1 MNDCVNWLIMRFGC
15 NLVTCFPYRAD
26 KLFWLKPN
34 LLINQALLISWC
46 LITDVAVAD
55 GSDYGNEMQMRSG
68 YLKMIF
74 KATAA
79 DEGRENRITIQLALN
94 WNEPVRRQQ
103 VGVNKDELCKW
114 DVNDLLTYSWIGRR
128 AIGGR
133 LAVLHRRIGNAGQ
146 RSAEAATQIG
156 NAATSGPA
164 SGVILLTLDLTEPP
178 SCCNY
183 KLELINDENDN
194 NDSNNNNNFRTWW
207 ARWRMRSDSWPLLQE
222 KRWSGV
228 TAWFLWP
235 TGVSDLTGG
244 RRSDVL
250 L

>member
-1 MNDCVNWLIMRFGC
+1 MRFGC

-94 WNEPVRRQQ
+94 
-103 VGVNKDELCKW
+103 
-114 DVNDLLTYSWIGRR
+114 
-128 AIGGR
+128 
-133 LAVLHRRIGNAGQ
+133 
-146 RSAEAATQIG
+146 
-156 NAATSGPA
+156 
-164 SGVILLTLDLTEPP
+164 
-178 SCCNY
+178 
-183 KLELINDENDN
+183 
-194 NDSNNNNNFRTWW
+194 
-207 ARWRMRSDSWPLLQE
+207 
-222 KRWSGV
+222 
-228 TAWFLWP
+228 
-235 TGVSDLTGG
+235 
-244 RRSDVL
+244 
-250 L
+250 